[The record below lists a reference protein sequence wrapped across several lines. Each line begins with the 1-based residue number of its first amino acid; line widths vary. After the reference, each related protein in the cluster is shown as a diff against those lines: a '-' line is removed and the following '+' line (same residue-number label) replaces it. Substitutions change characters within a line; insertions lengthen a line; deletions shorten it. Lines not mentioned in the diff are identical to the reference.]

1 MVHDFRI
8 KFLNVQKDFGMPLGF
23 GSMTFRRR
31 RKSDIAL
38 YDKECRNE
46 NISIITR
53 DISVEK
59 VDPGYSGVD
68 SIRFKP

>member
-1 MVHDFRI
+1 
-8 KFLNVQKDFGMPLGF
+8 MPLGF

-31 RKSDIAL
+31 RKSDIAS

-59 VDPGYSGVD
+59 VDPGYSEVD
-68 SIRFKP
+68 SIRFKA